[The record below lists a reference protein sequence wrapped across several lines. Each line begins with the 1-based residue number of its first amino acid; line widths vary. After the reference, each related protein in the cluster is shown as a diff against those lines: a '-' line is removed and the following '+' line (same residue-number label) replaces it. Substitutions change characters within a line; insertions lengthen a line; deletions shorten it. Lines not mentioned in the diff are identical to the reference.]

1 MGEPDTRIE
10 EKASR
15 TPAGVLPA
23 PRKGIARPWLQ
34 VVLILGLFGAA
45 VWVALDGWRLWA
57 ILLTVAG
64 VAFLGSFILRWMVG
78 DEYGRS

>member
-1 MGEPDTRIE
+1 MGAPGSRTE
-10 EKASR
+10 EKASK
-15 TPAGVLPA
+15 TPAGMLPV

-34 VVLILGLFGAA
+34 VALIVGLFGAA

-57 ILLTVAG
+57 ILLAVAG
-64 VAFLGSFILRWMVG
+64 VAFMGSFILRWMVG